1 MSNITFNEKQQQ
13 TIAKI
18 NEFISQDTNHIFYL
32 FGYAGTGKTFL
43 MSRIINQILINDKM
57 DHVFICSP
65 THQAL
70 KVIES
75 DIKKDL
81 TPTDQTTRMLKI
93 SFMTI
98 HKLLDFKPIIM
109 TEDGSKVFKSTKE
122 SNFLKRMENK
132 LIIIDE
138 CSMISKDMLFEL
150 KKYMELYPIKLIFM
164 GDEMQ
169 LPPVKE
175 KVSLVFKNVPEKY
188 YYQILL
194 DEIMRTNSPDIK
206 DVCTTI
212 RKWNYTDSL
221 AKLLLPIHNRKRKN
235 KTFKLFHNKTDYAK
249 TSWFKFFVDN
259 LTQGN
264 IPIILTWKNSTAH
277 NYNTIVR
284 KFVHKTENINN
295 YVVGDYAIFS
305 NFYSSPEDGGG
316 FYTSDM
322 IKILN
327 ITTDERELFNW
338 TSILVDGPKSPIEK
352 AFNMIV
358 KKISKC
364 RNKFLVD
371 SFTVEKINKDSS
383 LIIQD
388 KTYLVQ
394 SIHRDCLEDYQIML
408 DIVKEHIEFFFK
420 KFKTEKTTTKLWD
433 IYHKKLKEPYAEINF
448 GYSITV
454 HKAQGSTFNTVLVDT
469 SDICENTE
477 TDEIKKSLYTA
488 AGRSSKFLGFLLK

>member
-1 MSNITFNEKQQQ
+1 MSIVTFNEKQQQ
-13 TIAKI
+13 TITKI
-18 NEFISQDTNHIFYL
+18 NKFISQDTERIFYL

-43 MSRIINQILINDKM
+43 MSRIINDMLINNKM
-57 DHVFICSP
+57 DMVYVVAP

-81 TPTDQTTRMLKI
+81 TPTDQINTMFKL

-109 TEDGSKVFKSTKE
+109 TENGSKIFKSSKE
-122 SNFLKRMENK
+122 SNFLKRMEDK
-132 LIIIDE
+132 LVVIDE
-138 CSMISKDMLFEL
+138 SSMISKDMLSEL
-150 KKYMELYPIKLIFM
+150 KKYMDLYPIKVIFM

-175 KVSLVFKNVPEKY
+175 KVSLVFKNIPENY
-188 YYQILL
+188 YYHMIL

-212 RKWNYTDSL
+212 RNWNQVESL
-221 AKLLLPIHNRKRKN
+221 TKLLLPIHNRKNIK
-235 KTFKLFHNKTDYAK
+235 KTFKLYHNKSDYSK
-249 TSWFKFFVDN
+249 TSWFKFFIEN
-259 LTQGN
+259 LSVGN
-264 IPIILTWKNSTAH
+264 IPIILTWKNNTAH
-277 NYNTIVR
+277 NYNTAIR
-284 KFVHKTENINN
+284 KFIHKTSDVDN
-295 YVVGDYAIFS
+295 YVVGDYAIFN
-305 NFYSSPEDGGG
+305 NFYSSAEDGTG

-327 ITTDERELFNW
+327 IMTEEHELFNW
-338 TSILVDGPKSPIEK
+338 TSLLVDKPKTTIEK
-352 AFNMIV
+352 AFNVII

-364 RNKFLVD
+364 RTKFSVD
-371 SFTVEKINKDSS
+371 SLTVEKIQKDAS
-383 LIIQD
+383 LIIQN

-394 SIHRDCLEDYQIML
+394 SIHRDCVEDYNLML
-408 DIVKEHIEFFFK
+408 AIVKEHIEFFFK
-420 KFKTEKTTTKLWD
+420 KFRTEKTTSKLWD
-433 IYHKKLKEPYAEINF
+433 IYHKKLKEPYAEISF

-469 SDICENTE
+469 SDICENIDTHE
-477 TDEIKKSLYTA
+477 VKKSLYTA
-488 AGRSSKFLGFLLK
+488 AGRSSKFLGFLIN